1 MQIDVTGQHFD
12 VTPALRDYIT
22 GKLERLER
30 HFDKVTN
37 VHAVL
42 SVEKLRQKAEAT
54 INANGAS
61 LHANAED
68 EDMYAAIDALVD
80 KLDRQIKKHKEKLT
94 DHHRSEGSL
103 KKAPLAEE

>member
-54 INANGAS
+54 INVSGAS

-68 EDMYAAIDALVD
+68 EDMYAAIDALID
-80 KLDRQIKKHKEKLT
+80 KLDRQIKKHKEKLKN
-94 DHHRSEGSL
+94 HHRSEGSM
-103 KKAPLAEE
+103 KKVPVEE